1 MLLPTLVS
9 SIVSY
14 TAQVV
19 MSVQIRGPVKVTGS
33 IPYQMDSR
41 QAGFF
46 GAVFWNPTDDFY
58 EITNVEFNAST
69 AISQVFSRVEQGAG
83 SSYPTSGWILDSTR
97 KVIYLPTVR
106 VVQPHTAVEFYVKVM
121 GNRQTESFSVQVR
134 AKANGTDYQESYLT
148 SQQSVDSPFSVLW
161 LGQGPTPHFVT
172 TISPGVR
179 QTFYV
184 TLQESSGRIA
194 IAGGGTL
201 TILVPR
207 EFTSLASIGGSGWG
221 SATITGNKIEVS
233 NTETFVGSYRTYA
246 FTTTTPSSGSLY
258 QLDVSF
264 NGAPNEHPRGNFAIQ
279 ISGSP
284 PAQIQLYCDSYNPF
298 NQSPEWALVGT
309 SPYLNEV
316 DYPSNYIHTSSRN
329 AREGYFGFQNS
340 GVETITT
347 VDLEIN
353 GRTDRQ
359 SDLVQMRIYD
369 GSTWFDLG
377 LIRLPATFEWL
388 SMDVTSYL
396 NTWEKINAAQLWLQ
410 LSAADNRGHVYVDCA
425 RIRVNG

>member
-1 MLLPTLVS
+1 M
-9 SIVSY
+9 
-14 TAQVV
+14 
-19 MSVQIRGPVKVTGS
+19 RDPVKVTGS

-41 QAGFF
+41 QSGFF
-46 GAVFWNPTDDFY
+46 GAVFWNPTDNLY
-58 EITNVEFNAST
+58 EITSLEFNAST

-83 SSYPTSGWILDSTR
+83 SSYPTSGWILDSAR
-97 KVIYLPTVR
+97 KVVYLPTVR

-161 LGQGPTPHFVT
+161 LGQGPTPHFVMT
-172 TISPGVR
+172 LPVGVTR
-179 QTFYV
+179 TLQV

-194 IAGGGTL
+194 IGNGGIL
-201 TILVPR
+201 SILVPE
-207 EFTSLASIGGSGWG
+207 EFTDLASIGGSGWG

-233 NTETFVGSYRTYA
+233 NTEAFFGSYRTYA
-246 FTTTTPSSGSLY
+246 FTVKTPSSGNLY

-264 NGAPNEHPRGNFAIQ
+264 NGAPDEHPRGNFAIQ
-279 ISGSP
+279 MSGSS
-284 PAQIQLYCDSYNPF
+284 PAPILLYCDSYNPF
-298 NQSPEWALVGT
+298 NQSPEWQLVGT
-309 SPYLNEV
+309 SPYLNAV
-316 DYPSNYIHTSSRN
+316 DYPSSYIHTSSRN

-340 GVETITT
+340 GVEGITT
-347 VDLEIN
+347 VNLEIN

-377 LIRLPATFEWL
+377 LVKLPSTFEWT

-425 RIRVNG
+425 RIRING